1 MNETAWQELYQSSQK
16 LTKASHVK
24 GLIDQKNL
32 AEYHDLIKN
41 ALHEFVTNRELHT
54 GLKIY
59 LEKVLTNEY
68 HQILKEAPLPEN
80 DTIENWLEKT
90 FKEQPFGM
98 VLNFIETLSDEFA
111 CKAVAEVQPLLE
123 LAGLPLGGLSFLGF
137 IGNYGFT
144 PFGIH
149 KESPGEEG
157 FLFHLGPGIK
167 KFYVWETEAYNQIP
181 HNTQVFHDIEERLS
195 DAKCFILEPGDA
207 VFIPHHTYHIAD
219 TPEFSLS
226 FTMDY
231 INPPIDVVEKEI
243 LHRASEIAIDF
254 TNGNYY
260 QPLSSEEKNWN
271 ELLSMNSINNRLEEA
286 MQDFILCLKSNTGV
300 KRPSL
305 KNHKIQMPNGNAR
318 FQAVNPFPL
327 FLKKRGDKSIIF
339 ARGHLIKTNSHP
351 FLEKMIDAFNQEKV
365 VTMDQLK
372 TGFSPDWSMVDIYG
386 VLSSLM
392 HFNAVKLIENN

>member
-1 MNETAWQELYQSSQK
+1 MNPTAWQELYQSSQQ

-24 GLIDQKNL
+24 RLIDPKNL
-32 AEYHDLIKN
+32 EEYHDLIKN
-41 ALHEFVTNRELHT
+41 ALHEFVTKRELHT

-59 LEKVLTNEY
+59 INKVLNNEY
-68 HQILKEAPLPEN
+68 HQILKQTPLSEN
-80 DTIENWLEKT
+80 DTIENWLKKT
-90 FKEQPFGM
+90 FKDQPFGM
-98 VLNFIETLSDEFA
+98 VLNFIETLSDEFT
-111 CKAVAEVQPLLE
+111 CKATAEVQPLLNI
-123 LAGLPLGGLSFLGF
+123 AGLPLGGLSFLGF

-181 HNTQVFHDIEERLS
+181 HNTQVFHDIEDRLP

-226 FTMDY
+226 FTMDF
-231 INPPIDVVEKEI
+231 INPPIQVVEKEI
-243 LHRASEIAIDF
+243 LHRASEITIDF

-260 QPLSSEEKNWN
+260 RPLSSEEENWN
-271 ELLSMNSINNRLEEA
+271 ELLPMDSINSRLEEA
-286 MQDFILCLKSNTGV
+286 MHDFILCLKSNAGV

-305 KNHKIQMPNGNAR
+305 KNHKIQMPNGNAQ
-318 FQAVNPFPL
+318 FQIVKPFQL
-327 FLKKRGDKSIIF
+327 FLKKRGDKSTIF
-339 ARGHLIKTNSHP
+339 ARGHLIRTYSHP
-351 FLEKMIDAFNQEKV
+351 FLETMVEAFNLEEV

-372 TGFSPDWSMVDIYG
+372 LGFLPDWSMADIFG
-386 VLSSLM
+386 ILSTLM
-392 HFNAVKLIENN
+392 FVNAVKVISNN